1 MSEESKSKVD
11 WANKEKLDE
20 KTISKLAKDLYNG
33 SKIASWTVEPSMQHM
48 VFLPIMLSEDLDF
61 EEMQKHGWYLFIGD
75 VDSQLGRA
83 VNGYPMVSKVLIV
96 HKEDAEKIHSKVMEI
111 QSLMDDV

>member
-1 MSEESKSKVD
+1 MSEESKNKVD

-33 SKIASWTVEPSMQHM
+33 SKIASWTVEPSMHPM
-48 VFLPIMLSEDLDF
+48 VFLPVMLSLDLDF
-61 EEMQKHGWYLFIGD
+61 EEMKKHGWYLAIGD

-83 VNGYPMVSKVLIV
+83 VNGYPIVSKVLFV
-96 HKEDAEKIHSKVMEI
+96 HKDDAAKIHSKVMEI

>member
-1 MSEESKSKVD
+1 MSEESKNKVD

-33 SKIASWTVEPSMQHM
+33 SKIASWTVEPSMLHM
-48 VFLPIMLSEDLDF
+48 VFLPIILSSDF
-61 EEMQKHGWYLFIGD
+61 DFKELKKHGWYFFIGD

-83 VNGYPMVSKVLIV
+83 VNGYPIVSKVLIV
-96 HKEDAEKIHSKVMEI
+96 HKDDAVKIHSKVMEI
-111 QSLMDDV
+111 QSLMDGV